1 MGILEGNPIPFIED
15 DRVLIDE
22 FYLVQGH
29 ILKKGPNDSL
39 IFFSLGYSNE
49 IQLPNAGYHL
59 YNCHSL
65 TIPLIPQEVARRH
78 SVSGLPRRITRSRAR
93 REEMQQ
99 PQPQPSHQHEAGG
112 STWQSASSSEW
123 ARQAPGR
130 RSTSSSS
137 SGIPPTARRSASSRG
152 FNSLTQHLDELNVHT
167 NNIDESLGQH
177 IQSTQDWQRHTGE
190 RIHNMEQRQLQLQ
203 EEWRAYY
210 C

>member
-1 MGILEGNPIPFIED
+1 MGGITLFPRDDPRPVRNDELKILYAMVNKIRVSPARAMVKQWLTNFKMTGPIECTSLVIRIVPNMGILEGNPVSFIED

-78 SVSGLPRRITRSRAR
+78 SVSGLPRRITRSRAT

-99 PQPQPSHQHEAGG
+99 PQP
-112 STWQSASSSEW
+112 
-123 ARQAPGR
+123 
-130 RSTSSSS
+130 
-137 SGIPPTARRSASSRG
+137 
-152 FNSLTQHLDELNVHT
+152 
-167 NNIDESLGQH
+167 
-177 IQSTQDWQRHTGE
+177 
-190 RIHNMEQRQLQLQ
+190 
-203 EEWRAYY
+203 
-210 C
+210 